1 MKSVPADIC
10 TGGRGITFDYLHMT
24 DGTEILHVIFVLL
37 FVDYWGVVL
46 MGRRLISF
54 LFVYKLEKVKDTIG
68 VDSTIGDYISELFVA
83 VFGLVQ

>member
-1 MKSVPADIC
+1 
-10 TGGRGITFDYLHMT
+10 
-24 DGTEILHVIFVLL
+24 
-37 FVDYWGVVL
+37 

>member
-10 TGGRGITFDYLHMT
+10 TSGRGIAFDYLHMT

-54 LFVYKLEKVKDTIG
+54 LFVYKLEKVKDTIR